1 MYVFSQVYVLLCAST
16 NKNFV
21 LHFEYMVNDTRV
33 CRLSAS
39 NIYRELQFKNGTSIQ
54 IPLAGAIV
62 PNKWTVL
69 QINAQHYLQ

>member
-1 MYVFSQVYVLLCAST
+1 MLFLLPQVYVLLCAAP

-39 NIYRELQFKNGTSIQ
+39 NIYREL
-54 IPLAGAIV
+54 
-62 PNKWTVL
+62 
-69 QINAQHYLQ
+69 